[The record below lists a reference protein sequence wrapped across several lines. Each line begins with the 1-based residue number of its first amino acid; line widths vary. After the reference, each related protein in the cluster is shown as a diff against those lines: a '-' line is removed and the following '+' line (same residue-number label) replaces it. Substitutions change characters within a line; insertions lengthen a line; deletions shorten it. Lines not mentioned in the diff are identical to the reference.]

1 MKITDITPSWF
12 FTELSFPLRFFLI
25 FIRGDA
31 IILVPFVL
39 FTFAVGF
46 FSIKW
51 MLLLFGVY
59 FACRFLG
66 EMIYWLLQQF
76 GDRKY
81 RPHDFGLKKLD
92 NNALYVLYQL
102 CSLVGM
108 VLGITLVI
116 GAVLTWK

>member
-39 FTFAVGF
+39 FTFTVGF

-51 MLLLFGVY
+51 MLLLFGLY
-59 FACRFLG
+59 FTFRFLG

-76 GDRKY
+76 GPRSY
-81 RPHDFGLKKLD
+81 RPYDFGLKKLD
-92 NNALYVLYQL
+92 NNALYIMYQL
-102 CSLVGM
+102 YSLVGL
-108 VLGITLVI
+108 VLSSAFALFVVFT
-116 GAVLTWK
+116 